1 MAEKKKIPTWAWQ
14 ILSVSLFLLL
24 LFFWYKSC
32 NRKSVVPLTNN
43 DSTVYWRNKVGEEVA
58 SRKAAEDQFSIFN
71 EEYLDSIARLL
82 DTKAK
87 LLNQITVL
95 TQKGTVTIKTSEPPI
110 IKWKTDT
117 VTSDVGCP
125 DLASVEQNFYNPYYK
140 ANVFIPFNGDS
151 SRIRL
156 ETYDTLLYA
165 DKIVKEGNI
174 FNRKRFL
181 QVDVTNTND
190 SAHITGLNIYR
201 KQLPPPKRIGIGV
214 QLGARV
220 TITKNF
226 IPAVKPYAG
235 IGASYNFIRL

>member
-1 MAEKKKIPTWAWQ
+1 MAEKKKIPTWVWVAGVVL
-14 ILSVSLFLLL
+14 ILLV

-32 NRKSVVPLTNN
+32 NKASTLPPPN
-43 DSTVYWRNKVGEEVA
+43 DSITYWRNKAGEEVA

-95 TQKGTVTIKTSEPPI
+95 TQKGTATIKTSEPPI

-125 DLASVEQNFYNPYYK
+125 DLASVEQNFSSPYYK

-165 DKIVKEGNI
+165 DKIVKEGNL

-235 IGASYNFIRL
+235 IGASYNFIRF